1 MATAWFFN
9 IPFHGHINP
18 TLPLVRALVEN
29 GDELTYFAGP
39 GFEQKIS
46 ATGATYRAYAS
57 DYAFEQSRTVA
68 HAIHQGG
75 QVAEATRALLGSVLA
90 AVAEERPDYLLFD
103 MSAPWGNIAAQRYA
117 IPAITSFPHLPFHW
131 RTFFSDPRVFRKGL
145 QNLKPGQGYY
155 RDLRRQTGKLAREH
169 GLRQPRELNV
179 LSSSSEMNIVFSS
192 RYFQPYDEGFDDSYL
207 FIGPVIDTNRP
218 DDPLVI
224 DRQPGQQLIYIAV
237 GTVYQAN
244 LSFFHACIE
253 AFAGDQYA
261 VVMSIGKATDPAAL
275 GDIPSNF
282 TVAQYVPQLSI
293 LDQAD
298 LFITH
303 GGMNSINESVMA
315 RVPMI
320 VVPNTLEQAM
330 NAARIEELKA
340 GLYLEPDRVSAD
352 KLQLSVERVL
362 SDPAIP
368 RGLELIRDSFVQCG
382 GVEAG
387 AAAVAQFKLAHQI
400 A

>member
-18 TLPLVRALVEN
+18 TLPLVRELVEN
-29 GDELTYFAGP
+29 GDDLTYFAGP
-39 GFEQKIS
+39 GFEQKIT
-46 ATGATYRAYAS
+46 ATGATYRGYDS
-57 DYAFEQSRTVA
+57 DYTFEQSRTVA

-75 QVAEATRALLGSVLA
+75 QVAEATRALLGPVLA
-90 AVAEERPDYLLFD
+90 AVEAEQPDYLLFD
-103 MSAPWGNIAAQRYA
+103 MSAPWGNIVAQRYG

-145 QNLKPGQGYY
+145 QNLRPGQGYY
-155 RDLRRQTGKLAREH
+155 RDLRRQTGRLAREH

-218 DDPLVI
+218 DEPLII
-224 DRQPGQQLIYIAV
+224 DRQPGQPLIYIAV

-244 LSFFHACIE
+244 LDFFHACIE
-253 AFAGDQYA
+253 AFAGDRYA
-261 VVMSIGKATDPAAL
+261 VIMSIGKATDPAAL
-275 GDIPSNF
+275 GEIPPNF

-293 LDQAD
+293 LDEAD

-303 GGMNSINESVMA
+303 GGMNSVNESVMA
-315 RVPMI
+315 RVPLI

-330 NAARIEELKA
+330 NAARIEELQA
-340 GLYLEPDRVSAD
+340 GLYLEPDRISAD
-352 KLQLSVERVL
+352 QLRKGVDQVL

-368 RGLELIRDSFVQCG
+368 RGLELIRVSFEQGG
-382 GVEAG
+382 GVEQ
-387 AAAVAQFKLAHQI
+387 AAEAIAQFKLDHQI

>member
-18 TLPLVRALVEN
+18 TLPLVGELVAR

-39 GFEQKIS
+39 GFEQKIE
-46 ATGATYRAYAS
+46 ATGATYRTYAA
-57 DYAFEQSRTVA
+57 DYAFESSRTVA

-75 QVAEATRALLGSVLA
+75 QVAEATRALLGSVLDEVA
-90 AVAEERPDYLLFD
+90 AEQPDYLLFD
-103 MSAPWGNIAAQRYA
+103 MSAPWGNIASQRHG
-117 IPAITSFPHLPFHW
+117 IPAVTSFPHLPFHW

-155 RDLRRQTGKLAREH
+155 RDLRRQTGRLAREH

-179 LSSSSEMNIVFSS
+179 LSSSSELNIVFSS

-207 FIGPVIDTNRP
+207 YIGPVIDTNRP
-218 DDPLVI
+218 DEPLVVN
-224 DRQPGQQLIYIAV
+224 RQPRQQLIYIAV

-244 LSFFHACIE
+244 LDFFHACLE
-253 AFAGDQYA
+253 AFAGEQYA

-275 GDIPSNF
+275 GDIPANF
-282 TVAQYVPQLSI
+282 IVAQYVPQLSI
-293 LDQAD
+293 LEQAD

-330 NAARIEELKA
+330 NAARIEELRA
-340 GLYLEPDRVSAD
+340 GLYLEP
-352 KLQLSVERVL
+352 ERATAARLRAAVDQVL
-362 SDPAIP
+362 ADPAVP
-368 RGLELIRDSFVQCG
+368 RGLERIRTSFEEGG
-382 GVEAG
+382 GVALAAEAI
-387 AAAVAQFKLAHQI
+387 ARFKTSHGI